1 MKRFWDLVSGSY
13 KIEPDSLYKFLHEKG
28 FNTFKPN
35 NGDPILVRNWKS
47 RITQVT
53 HKFIR
58 KYCLEYIQETYEFS
72 AEEDKTQV
80 VNEFVRSGS
89 LFSKDNLLLLHE
101 TQIEEIRDAVD
112 TSYLFFQDC
121 ILKVTSES
129 VVKMP
134 YDGLTGQVWETDI
147 ISFDMTIDIP
157 DILEP
162 GGEFFEFF
170 EDITGHHLDEVE
182 AQNRDSL
189 TTIIGY
195 LLHRY
200 KTRANARAVVLM
212 DPYVDGN
219 PNGGTGK
226 GLFAHAMGLVR
237 TIAYQDGKFYR
248 SNDKF
253 SLSNVEYGT
262 RVITFDDIPK
272 DFDFEKIFPLISE
285 HAVVERKYEN
295 KIIIPFEESPKV
307 LITTN
312 YTIEGKGSSNRRRK
326 IEFILSDEYD
336 DEWTPED
343 RFGHLLFLEWDQD
356 EWNKFYLFMAYCLQ
370 MYLTVG
376 IVHPKFNV
384 EDRTLK
390 MIASQE
396 FIQYVNAEVELGHK
410 YSKKEVFEDFITK
423 FPDHKTIEQNSFT
436 RWLKLF
442 ADAYSMTMTESHS
455 GGDNFF
461 ELTI

>member
-1 MKRFWDLVSGSY
+1 MKRFWSVNSGSY

-28 FNTFKPN
+28 FHTFKPN
-35 NGDPILVRNWKS
+35 NGEPILVRIWKN
-47 RITQVT
+47 RITHVT
-53 HKFIR
+53 HKFVR
-58 KYCLEYIQETYEFS
+58 KYCSEYIHNLYEFS
-72 AEEDKTQV
+72 EDENKTQV
-80 VNEFVRSGS
+80 VNEFIRSGT

-101 TQIEEIRDAVD
+101 TLIEEIRDNDD
-112 TSYLFFQDC
+112 TSYMFFQDC

-134 YDGLTGQVWETDI
+134 YGGLTGQVWETDI
-147 ISFDMTIDIP
+147 IPFDLSIDVP

-200 KTRANARAVVLM
+200 KNPANAKAIVLM
-212 DPYVDGN
+212 DPYLDGD
-219 PNGGTGK
+219 PQGGTGK
-226 GLFAHAMGLVR
+226 GLFAHALGKVR
-237 TIAYQDGKFYR
+237 TAAYLDGKFYR

-253 SLSNVEYGT
+253 SLSNVVYGT
-262 RVITFDDIPK
+262 RVITFDDVPK
-272 DFDFEKIFPLISE
+272 DFDFEKIFPLITE

-295 KIIIPFEESPKV
+295 RVTIPFEDSPKV

-312 YTIEGKGSSNRRRK
+312 YTVEGKGSSHRRRK

-343 RFGHLLFLEWDQD
+343 RFGHLLFLEWDEA
-356 EWNKFYLFMAYCLQ
+356 EWRKFYLFMAYCLQ
-370 MYLTVG
+370 MYLLEG
-376 IVHPKFNV
+376 IVQPKFNV
-384 EDRTLK
+384 AERALK
-390 MIASQE
+390 INASAE
-396 FIQYVNAEVELGHK
+396 FISYIHNNIETGKKHN
-410 YSKKEVFEDFITK
+410 KKEVFEKFLSN
-423 FPDHKTIEQNSFT
+423 FPDHVKIEQNTFT
-436 RWLKLF
+436 RWLKLY
-442 ADAYSMTMTESHS
+442 AEAYSMTITESHS
-455 GGDNFF
+455 DSDSFF
-461 ELTI
+461 ELN